1 MERRIEEVISEQSA
15 MQPSI
20 QAASARDG
28 NSIYSPLKKYSTQLV
43 ECLITIGIQ
52 SRTIV
57 PVYCDKAR
65 WVPVAILGVLKAGM

>member
-1 MERRIEEVISEQSA
+1 

-43 ECLITIGIQ
+43 ECLITIGIYNCGPLCPSTVTKHGGLLLQ
-52 SRTIV
+52 YSAYSRLACEYSSV
-57 PVYCDKAR
+57 
-65 WVPVAILGVLKAGM
+65 WM